1 MKAVPLTLLGLL
13 LAAVSWAQPGPPP
26 GMERMTPEQQA
37 RMQQL
42 RVAFFSEQLAL
53 TPKEAEAFWPVM
65 HAHEEALNA
74 HRVAI
79 RTAAVA
85 VPSSDSEAR
94 ELIGQMAVLRKAE
107 VDLDTNFL
115 LDLLP
120 VLGPERVANLPR
132 LEREFR
138 MSIVEAAQNR
148 ANGATRPSG
157 PPPPPVRH

>member
-1 MKAVPLTLLGLL
+1 
-13 LAAVSWAQPGPPP
+13 
-26 GMERMTPEQQA
+26 
-37 RMQQL
+37 
-42 RVAFFSEQLAL
+42 
-53 TPKEAEAFWPVM
+53 M

-74 HRVAI
+74 HRVAM

-157 PPPPPVRH
+157 PPPPRVRH